1 MRTIKMSMF
10 LKYLTAA
17 CLAVSIVACSGSD
30 SPRKESLWRLYAQSE
45 DYQFFYDANS
55 IATDGGQIARVEVK
69 RTLKEEPQI
78 INETKKGI
86 ARELK
91 KRQKA
96 GMSIRGFE
104 NFEHEIITCQVDCKS
119 GLIRFLK
126 SISYDTRGNVLE
138 TVVVPDAILKWEKI
152 IPDTINDTLRRYICK
167 TP

>member
-1 MRTIKMSMF
+1 MSIF
-10 LKYLTAA
+10 PKYIAA
-17 CLAVSIVACSGSD
+17 VCLAASILACSGND

-55 IATDGGQIARVEVK
+55 IATDRGQIVRVDVK